1 MVVTEYNKLVRDN
14 IPQIIE
20 ASGKKPT
27 WYELGDK
34 DFLTALQCK
43 VTEEIKELM
52 EAKTYKDQI
61 EECADLLTVFFQYMD
76 HFNLEADEVLIKA
89 LEKNMTHGL
98 FHRKI
103 FLQSVEDYR

>member
-43 VTEEIKELM
+43 VTEEIKELTISVTITKIPVTSIRM
-52 EAKTYKDQI
+52 YQ
-61 EECADLLTVFFQYMD
+61 LTAARLV
-76 HFNLEADEVLIKA
+76 I
-89 LEKNMTHGL
+89 
-98 FHRKI
+98 
-103 FLQSVEDYR
+103 